1 MKLNKRIKLKSNK
14 LKTSIEDLK
23 YLQSKISGKSV
34 YKKISNFDSRK
45 PKHRKSWLQYY

>member
-1 MKLNKRIKLKSNK
+1 MKLNKRIRIKSSK

-23 YLQSKISGKSV
+23 YLQRKISGKSV
-34 YKKISNFDSRK
+34 YRRISNLDTRK